1 MKRIVIFASGVGSNA
16 EAIVKYF
23 ANNEQVKVVAVLSDK
38 QNAGVHERMSSF
50 GIKTIT
56 YTKRQWN
63 EATGIISFL
72 KQEQVDLI
80 VLAGFLAI
88 VQPAIIEAY
97 KNRIINIHPS
107 LLPRHGGTGMWGI
120 NVHNAVISS
129 GDKKSGITIHYVT
142 NEIDGG
148 DIIAQF
154 ECAVFPADTP
164 EMLAE
169 RVHGLEYEHYPAVIN
184 DVLSNI

>member
-23 ANNEQVKVVAVLSDK
+23 ANNEQVNVVAVLSNR
-38 QNAGVHERMSSF
+38 QNAGVHERMRGL

-56 YTKRQWN
+56 YTKQQWN
-63 EATGIISFL
+63 DATGIISFL

-88 VQPAIIEAY
+88 IQSDITEVY

-107 LLPRHGGTGMWGI
+107 LLPRHGGVGMWGM

-148 DIIAQF
+148 AIIAQF
-154 ECAVFPADTP
+154 ECDVLPTDTP
-164 EMLAE
+164 EILAE
-169 RVHGLEYEHYPAVIN
+169 RVHGLEYEHYPTVIN
-184 DVLSNI
+184 DVLSKL